1 MPAAAQPQIDVRR
14 ESGVFVVRAEVDL
27 QADQRTAWLT
37 VTDYEQLPRF
47 VPGIR
52 SAKVLARVASGGT
65 ERLLVEHAGEFRFL
79 VFTQPV
85 QVWLEVT
92 HEPPQRVLA
101 RSVLPSGIGPER
113 STLREFEG
121 SYELSA
127 LDDGRTR
134 FVYRARFEPVQTL
147 LPVLGTILVRHTIA
161 EQFAAMTAE
170 IERRGEANR
179 TQRAER

>member
-1 MPAAAQPQIDVRR
+1 M
-14 ESGVFVVRAEVDL
+14 VRASVDL

-92 HEPPQRVLA
+92 HEPPRRVLA
-101 RSVLPSGIGPER
+101 QSVLPSGIDPGR

-134 FVYRARFEPVQTL
+134 FLYQARFEPAQAL
-147 LPVLGTILVRHTIA
+147 LPVLGTILVRHAIA
-161 EQFAAMTAE
+161 EQFGAMVVE
-170 IERRGEANR
+170 IERRAELNG
-179 TQRAER
+179 TQRAAR